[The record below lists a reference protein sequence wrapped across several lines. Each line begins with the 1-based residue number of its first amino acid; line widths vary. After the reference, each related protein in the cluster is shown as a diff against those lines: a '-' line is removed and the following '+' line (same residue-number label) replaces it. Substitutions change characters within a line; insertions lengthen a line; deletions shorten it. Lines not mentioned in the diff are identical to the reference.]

1 MTTANVQALFD
12 TDAADTDSS
21 GKASPDPKRHPRR
34 KADVLPT
41 SIYIQAAYSGG
52 GALDRQA
59 KTAKMSTSATLP
71 QIHEAISTL
80 TGILQDELDFHSLKF
95 LILPSSSSAI
105 GSKAFSS
112 LVTSVELDHFRDSL
126 RGIAAKG
133 TVLFQLPRPSLLPP
147 PVSWPPLNSSPASQ
161 DAAFLLVSVH

>member
-52 GALDRQA
+52 GALDRQS

-71 QIHEAISTL
+71 QIHEPISTL

-105 GSKAFSS
+105 GSRAFSS

-147 PVSWPPLNSSPASQ
+147 HPLNSSPALQ